1 MSSLADR
8 ANSRQASQ
16 GDLSAFLSDL
26 VTALNGVS
34 AQLEVAARGGPG
46 DGASRAIANARLELE
61 RALNIFDRGRTKLL
75 G

>member
-1 MSSLADR
+1 MADR
-8 ANSRQASQ
+8 ADSRQAGQ
-16 GDLSAFLSDL
+16 GELSDFLSEL

-34 AQLEVAARGGPG
+34 AELEVAARGGPG
-46 DGASRAIANARLELE
+46 DGASRALANARLELE

>member
-1 MSSLADR
+1 
-8 ANSRQASQ
+8 
-16 GDLSAFLSDL
+16 LSDL

-46 DGASRAIANARLELE
+46 DGASRAIAVARLELE

>member
-1 MSSLADR
+1 V
-8 ANSRQASQ
+8 
-16 GDLSAFLSDL
+16 DLSDFLSEL

-46 DGASRAIANARLELE
+46 DGASRAIAVARLELE
-61 RALNIFDRGRTKLL
+61 RALNIFDRGRTRLL